1 MLCYGIKTR
10 KIMNTKLTSS
20 AVLVNL
26 HIGLPGNFRKD
37 VAVTQK
43 VLLSEQ
49 MGTEAGK
56 WSKQLYP
63 KSALRG
69 LQSWATNVRQWHYS
83 RTLVYPD
90 DSWAILPASL
100 HLDYTQAMAASK
112 ADFALLRADFEANFQ
127 TYVAWAQAQQNGN
140 FDASCY
146 DQAETMQK
154 FAFGVSFR
162 PVPASTQYEATL
174 ASLLG
179 ADATS
184 VDTYVAEAA
193 QAAQRDLWQRVLDI
207 LKEVQGLRGRERKP
221 KEDFIKGLFER
232 LKELES
238 LVPKLNLD
246 NDSRLDDLAAETS
259 AAFATDNAMVV
270 RDSGVERE
278 SAAQKADALVRK
290 LQGYNI
296 L

>member
-1 MLCYGIKTR
+1 MS
-10 KIMNTKLTSS
+10 TKLTTT

-43 VLLSEQ
+43 VLLQEQ
-49 MGTEAGK
+49 MGVEAGK
-56 WSKQLYP
+56 WQKQLYP

-69 LQSWATNVRQWHYS
+69 LQAWAADVRQWHYT

-90 DSWAILPASL
+90 DSWAILPAAL
-100 HLDYTQAMAASK
+100 HLDYTQAMAAAK
-112 ADFALLRADFEANFQ
+112 ADFALLKAAFEAGFSGF
-127 TYVAWAQAQQNGN
+127 VDWAKAQQNGN

-154 FAFGVSFR
+154 FAFGVAFR

-179 ADATS
+179 ADAQA
-184 VDTYVAEAA
+184 VDSYVAEAA
-193 QAAQRDLWQRVLDI
+193 LAAQRDLWQRVLDI

-246 NDSRLDDLAAETS
+246 GDSRLDDLAAETS
-259 AAFATDNAMVV
+259 AAFKAENPMVV
-270 RDSGVERE
+270 RDSEVERE